1 MKNIPRNFKNGDQVV
16 LPPYGVGIVSG
27 TTTKTIAGADLQYYQ
42 VEFPNGTSKA
52 YVPVKSP
59 QEAGLRPA
67 LTGEEVKRCNQA
79 IDHHIGQLREMQ
91 DSLAGG
97 SGALAGTSHRKD
109 MGGLLSWDRPWC
121 EHFRK
126 LLVHPNVSPYLDTIL
141 GKSYR
146 LDHGP
151 SLIAMDEGT
160 EGGTLHGGG
169 IERPNFSEA
178 YFFKD
183 GRIYCGLT
191 VVEFMLADEGS
202 GDGGLGLIPGSHKA
216 NFSCP
221 FDMDDA
227 SSNPMAEPVLAG
239 PGDVVVF
246 SEGMT
251 HNAYPVT
258 NSTIR
263 RSIFFNYM
271 PAIGR
276 NNLPFQRMSIYPD
289 HVLQRLP
296 DQADML
302 TSAGYI

>member
-1 MKNIPRNFKNGDQVV
+1 MNADEKYLFDLMGYIIIPD
-16 LPPYGVGIVSG
+16 
-27 TTTKTIAGADLQYYQ
+27 
-42 VEFPNGTSKA
+42 
-52 YVPVKSP
+52 
-59 QEAGLRPA
+59 A

-109 MGGLLSWDRPWC
+109 MGGMLSWDRPWC
-121 EHFRK
+121 EPFRQ

-216 NFSCP
+216 NLACP
-221 FDMDDA
+221 HTMKLYQQYQQYVVEVNAKAGDA
-227 SSNPMAEPVLAG
+227 
-239 PGDVVVF
+239 VVF
-246 SEGMT
+246 TETLT
-251 HNAYPVT
+251 HGTLPWKAKHQ
-258 NSTIR
+258 R
-263 RSIFFNYM
+263 RALLYKFS
-271 PAIGR
+271 
-276 NNLPFQRMSIYPD
+276 
-289 HVLQRLP
+289 
-296 DQADML
+296 
-302 TSAGYI
+302 